1 MIANFFN
8 NAKPIKSI
16 ILLSVLFIFYFLAH
30 FNIEI
35 NLYSFEFW
43 RTKLGG
49 LFLLAS
55 LFFIYNFIITKNKL
69 TLANSYA
76 LLFICLLLGVLYPI
90 LSLTKVLLSQLFIV
104 LSFRRI
110 YSLRTSNGINEK
122 LFDSAFLIAI
132 SSFIYLENVYFII
145 LVYTALFVFQK
156 TNWRYFII
164 PIIGFLTP
172 YFLTYIYA
180 LGFDSFSFFNKI
192 TEVSFSFNIDVL
204 KQIPSF
210 VYIDILFLTGCLAY
224 ILKTIRTGEFSNE
237 FRALWSL
244 VLAHFLIASFLI
256 FTGVSFGLEKLIY
269 IIFPY
274 GIIMANYLQT
284 IDKKWVKELVVFFFV
299 GLTLGSVIYNFVP

>member
-43 RTKLGG
+43 STKLGG
-49 LFLLAS
+49 LFLLTS

-69 TLANSYA
+69 TLTNSYA
-76 LLFICLLLGVLYPI
+76 LLFICLLLGILYPI
-90 LSLTKVLLSQLFIV
+90 LSLTKVLLSQFFLA

-132 SSFIYLENVYFII
+132 SSFLYMGNSYFII
-145 LVYTALFVFQK
+145 LVYIALFVFQR

-164 PIIGFLTP
+164 PIIGFLIP
-172 YFLTYIYA
+172 YFLTYVYA
-180 LGFDSFSFFNKI
+180 LGFDSFSFFNNI
-192 TEVSFSFNIDVL
+192 TDVSFSFNLGII
-204 KQIPSF
+204 KQPSTF
-210 VYIDILFLTGCLAY
+210 LIVDILFLTGCLTY
-224 ILKTIRTGEFSNE
+224 ILKTIRTTEFSNE

-269 IIFPY
+269 IVFPY
-274 GIIMANYLQT
+274 GIIMANYMQT
-284 IDKKWVKELVVFFFV
+284 IEKKGLKELLVFLFV
-299 GLTLGSVIYNFVP
+299 GLTLGNIIYNFVP